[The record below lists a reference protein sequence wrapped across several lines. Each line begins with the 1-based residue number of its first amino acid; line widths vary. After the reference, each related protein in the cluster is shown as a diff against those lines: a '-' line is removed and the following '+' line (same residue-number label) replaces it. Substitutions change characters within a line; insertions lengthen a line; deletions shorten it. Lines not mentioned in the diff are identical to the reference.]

1 MAGDRPEEFAPVT
14 GEEFRPALG
23 KLWTMLL
30 VFLLMA
36 PAAALAAFLWW
47 YQVELPGGKVLS
59 AKAGIVGLLGVPL
72 AIFLSLVML
81 ALLAS
86 AKRLVIGE
94 NSVQLLTRER
104 VVVHIPYQNVAE
116 TYARGEAGAGVV
128 GLRLRDRADP
138 ATLVPSWTRDRYEI
152 QVLTYGKP
160 LDSIH
165 QALLRRLA
173 VFRAGGTVDRSGTDM
188 SGTAEQRAAADRP
201 SE

>member
-165 QALLRRLA
+165 QALLRRMA
-173 VFRAGGTVDRSGTDM
+173 AFRAGGTVDRSGTGT
-188 SGTAEQRAAADRP
+188 SNTAE
-201 SE
+201 